1 MQQITLRIDTTLRL
15 RNYAPKTRKAYLL
28 YAKEYIAFARNAGIT
43 EKHKAIQE
51 FLLHMQRKGLS
62 SQTIAL
68 ALNAV
73 KFLYRDVVKDP
84 RTIDLTYPKR
94 SKKLP
99 VVLSRD
105 EILRIISA
113 TGNVKYR
120 IMIALTY
127 GCGLRVSEVAKLKVG
142 DLSLLELTVHIKQS
156 KGNKDRISVLP
167 ATIQNDLHTFIAG
180 KECNDYVFPSNR
192 GGKLTTTSLQKMFRK
207 SLAAAGIKKQAS
219 FHSLRHSF
227 AMHLLENGTDIRYVQ
242 ALLGHT
248 SIRNHSGV
256 YTGYQTSLKKNFES
270 VGRRPHQSK
279 SPSHQLL
286 HNIMGCP
293 QVPLLP
299 QKTKSMSLPHNYP
312 EKCTHPSVPR
322 PPARMLQRQL
332 R

>member
-1 MQQITLRIDTTLRL
+1 MQSIIPRIDTTLRL

-28 YAKEYIAFARNAGIT
+28 YAKEYIAFTRNAGIT
-43 EKHKAIQE
+43 EKRKAIQE

-84 RTIDLTYPKR
+84 RTIEFTYPKR

-105 EILRIISA
+105 EILSIISA
-113 TGNVKYR
+113 TGNAKYR
-120 IMIALTY
+120 IMIALAY

-156 KGNKDRISVLP
+156 KGNKDRITVLP

-207 SLAAAGIKKQAS
+207 SLAAAGLKKQAT

-227 AMHLLENGTDIRYVQ
+227 ATHLLENGTDVRYVQ
-242 ALLGHT
+242 ALLGHA
-248 SIRNHSGV
+248 SIRTTQG
-256 YTGYQTSLKKNFES
+256 YTRVTRPAVKNI
-270 VGRRPHQSK
+270 V
-279 SPSHQLL
+279 SPL
-286 HNIMGCP
+286 
-293 QVPLLP
+293 
-299 QKTKSMSLPHNYP
+299 
-312 EKCTHPSVPR
+312 
-322 PPARMLQRQL
+322 
-332 R
+332 